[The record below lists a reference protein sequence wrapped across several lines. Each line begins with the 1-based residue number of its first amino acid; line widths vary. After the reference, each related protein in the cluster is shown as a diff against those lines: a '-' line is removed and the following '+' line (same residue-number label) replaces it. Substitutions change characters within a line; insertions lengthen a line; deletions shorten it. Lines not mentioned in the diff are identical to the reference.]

1 MVKKDV
7 SFGFGNKP
15 RMKEV
20 PPGTEA
26 TFSFNEDPEIIETE
40 WGEKYSFPIT
50 LKTHDSHPLLADGP
64 MVMTWESKCG
74 AAKQLYEGLAMKDV
88 AKNQKE
94 QSFYME
100 LKKAYKDEVWQLTR
114 FDNGAYFLDI
124 A

>member
-1 MVKKDV
+1 MTKKDM

-26 TFSFNEDPEIIETE
+26 TFSFNGDPEIIETE

-50 LKTHDSHPLLADGP
+50 LISHDSHPLLADGP
-64 MVMTWESKCG
+64 MDMTWESKCG
-74 AAKQLYEGLAMKDV
+74 AAKQLYEGLTR
-88 AKNQKE
+88 QKE
-94 QSFYME
+94 LSFYKD
-100 LKKAYKDEVWQLTR
+100 LKKAYDNDVWQLTR

>member
-1 MVKKDV
+1 MTKKDM

-26 TFSFNEDPEIIETE
+26 TFSFNGDPEIIETE

-50 LKTHDSHPLLADGP
+50 LITHDSHPLLADGP
-64 MVMTWESKCG
+64 MDMTWESKCG
-74 AAKQLYEGLAMKDV
+74 AAKQLYLALIDGGTNEFARELRKSY
-88 AKNQKE
+88 KN
-94 QSFYME
+94 
-100 LKKAYKDEVWQLTR
+100 DVWQLTR

>member
-1 MVKKDV
+1 MPSKHDG
-7 SFGFGNKP
+7 FGFGNKP

-26 TFSFNEDPEIIETE
+26 TFSFNGDPEIIETE

-50 LKTHDSHPLLADGP
+50 LITHDSHPLLADGP
-64 MVMTWESKCG
+64 MDMTWDSKCG
-74 AAKQLYEGLAMKDV
+74 AAKQLYMGLDLVQLGKDE
-88 AKNQKE
+88 K
-94 QSFYME
+94 FYKR
-100 LKKAYKDEVWQLTR
+100 LKKSYDEDVWQLTR

>member
-1 MVKKDV
+1 MSKKDV

-26 TFSFNEDPEIIETE
+26 TFSFNGDPEIVETE
-40 WGEKYSFPIT
+40 WGDKYSFPIT
-50 LKTHDSHPLLADGP
+50 LITHDSHPLLADGP
-64 MVMTWESKCG
+64 MDMTWESKCG
-74 AAKQLYEGLAMKDV
+74 AAKQLYMALVDPKQEVEKLDWLDT
-88 AKNQKE
+88 
-94 QSFYME
+94 
-100 LKKAYKDEVWQLTR
+100 LKKSYKNDVWQLTR

>member
-1 MVKKDV
+1 MSKKDV

-26 TFSFNEDPEIIETE
+26 TFSFNEDPEIVETE

-50 LKTHDSHPLLADGP
+50 LITHDSHPLLADGP
-64 MVMTWESKCG
+64 MDMTWESKCG
-74 AAKQLYEGLAMKDV
+74 AAKQIYNILSQVDTSKFQKDV
-88 AKNQKE
+88 VKHYKE
-94 QSFYME
+94 S
-100 LKKAYKDEVWQLTR
+100 VWQLTR

>member
-1 MVKKDV
+1 MTKKDV

-20 PPGTEA
+20 PPSTEA
-26 TFSFNEDPEIIETE
+26 TFSFNGDPEIIETE

-50 LKTHDSHPLLADGP
+50 LITHDSHPLLADGK
-64 MVMTWESKCG
+64 MDMTWESKCG
-74 AAKQLYEGLAMKDV
+74 SAKQLYIALNTPIKKGDPA
-88 AKNQKE
+88 
-94 QSFYME
+94 FGRE
-100 LKKAYKDEVWQLTR
+100 LKVAYENSVWQLTR